1 MAIDGSDEVGE
12 IMTAL
17 RDAYCRL
24 SSAWLRADCKY
35 DMGGARVERR
45 QCSPGDINQRRLEVE
60 VLPGPTAMPLTTVS
74 HLGLARALR

>member
-1 MAIDGSDEVGE
+1 MLRFLLWYRREGHFIAVINLGRLECLAIDGSDEVGE

-45 QCSPGDINQRRLEVE
+45 QCSPGD
-60 VLPGPTAMPLTTVS
+60 
-74 HLGLARALR
+74 

>member
-12 IMTAL
+12 IMTAV

-24 SSAWLRADCKY
+24 PFAWLRADCKY

-45 QCSPGDINQRRLEVE
+45 QCSPGDF
-60 VLPGPTAMPLTTVS
+60 PKTP
-74 HLGLARALR
+74 